1 MRAGTLSFPVLPR
14 GKRGG
19 IMTRKAV
26 RNQISVRALR
36 TKQGRDVEVF
46 SFFIKGSDIA
56 RVAEIS
62 RITRDEDNALKGFQR
77 KEIQNH
83 VKGIVEYLDRGNVL
97 FPNAI
102 ILALSP
108 EVEFKQSRGP
118 TPAGI
123 AEVAQIGTLSIPIR
137 DEGHRVAWIVDG
149 QQRSLALSRTTNADI
164 AVPVVAFISG
174 DIETQREQFIL
185 VNKARPLPV
194 RLINELLPEIGVQL
208 PRDLSMRKIP
218 SELCNL
224 LNRDPKSPF
233 FELIRRLSQEHLKT
247 AVIVDTALIKV
258 MKNSI
263 SNPLGALAPYK
274 QVEDGHAD
282 IDGMYRTM
290 FVFWQ
295 AVKEEFSEAWGK
307 PPTRSRLM
315 HSAGIQAMGVLMD
328 RIMTRLHGHG
338 DPRHEIQQSLRQIR
352 SHCHWTDGTWE
363 GLGLRW
369 NEIQNVPKHV
379 RGLSDHLVRLD
390 FTLSLKAA

>member
-1 MRAGTLSFPVLPR
+1 M
-14 GKRGG
+14 KRMKRPEA
-19 IMTRKAV
+19 IA
-26 RNQISVRALR
+26 VRALR
-36 TKQGRDVEVF
+36 TRQGSGVNVF
-46 SFFIKGSDIA
+46 SFFIKGSEIA

-62 RITRDEDNALKGFQR
+62 RISRDDDDSLKGFQR

-83 VKGIVEYLDRGNVL
+83 VKGIIEYLDRGDVL

-108 EVEFKQSRGP
+108 EVSFKQSRGP
-118 TPAGI
+118 TPEGV

-137 DEGHRVAWIVDG
+137 EEGHRVAWIVDG
-149 QQRSLALSRTTNADI
+149 QQRSLALSRTTNSDI

-208 PRDLSMRKIP
+208 PRDLSMRRIP

-233 FELIRRLSQEHLKT
+233 FELIRRMSQEDLKS
-247 AVIVDTALIKV
+247 AVIIDTALIKV
-258 MKNSI
+258 MRNSI
-263 SNPLGALAPYK
+263 NNPLGALALYK
-274 QVEDGHAD
+274 DTGDGQSD

-290 FVFWQ
+290 FAFWR
-295 AVKEEFSEAWGK
+295 AVKDEFPEAWGK
-307 PPTRSRLM
+307 PPTKSRLM

-328 RIMTRLHGHG
+328 RIMTRLHGRG
-338 DPRHEIQQSLRQIR
+338 DPRNEIQQSLRR
-352 SHCHWTDGTWE
+352 LRPHCHWTEGTWD
-363 GLGLRW
+363 GLGLKW
-369 NEIQNVPKHV
+369 NEVQNVPKHV
-379 RGLSDHLVRLD
+379 RGLSDLLVRLD
-390 FTLSLKAA
+390 FNLSQKAA

>member
-1 MRAGTLSFPVLPR
+1 
-14 GKRGG
+14 
-19 IMTRKAV
+19 MTRKAA
-26 RNQISVRALR
+26 RNQLSVRALR

-62 RITRDEDNALKGFQR
+62 RITRDEDSALKGFQR

-83 VKGIVEYLDRGNVL
+83 VKNIVEYLDRGNVL

-118 TPAGI
+118 TPEGI
-123 AEVAQIGTLSIPIR
+123 VEVAQIGTLAIPIR
-137 DEGHRVAWIVDG
+137 EEGRRVAWIVDG
-149 QQRSLALSRTTNADI
+149 QQRSLALSRTTNTEI
-164 AVPVVAFISG
+164 SVPVVGFISG

-233 FELIRRLSQEHLKT
+233 FELIRRLSQENVKS

-258 MKNSI
+258 MKSSI
-263 SNPLGALAPYK
+263 SNPLGALALYK
-274 QVEDGHAD
+274 QAEDGHTD

-290 FVFWQ
+290 FAFWQ
-295 AVKEEFSEAWGK
+295 AVKEEFPDAWGK

-328 RIMTRLHGHG
+328 RVMTRLHGHG
-338 DPRHEIQQSLRQIR
+338 DPRHEIQRSLRR
-352 SHCHWTDGTWE
+352 LRAHCRWTDGTWE

-379 RGLSDHLVRLD
+379 RGLSDLLVRLD
-390 FTLSLKAA
+390 FTLSQKAA

>member
-1 MRAGTLSFPVLPR
+1 
-14 GKRGG
+14 
-19 IMTRKAV
+19 MTRGTARKH
-26 RNQISVRALR
+26 ISVRALR
-36 TKQGRDVEVF
+36 TKQGDGIDVF

-118 TPAGI
+118 TPEGI
-123 AEVAQIGTLSIPIR
+123 AEVAQIGSLTIPIR
-137 DEGHRVAWIVDG
+137 EEGRRVAWIVDG
-149 QQRSLALSRTTNADI
+149 QQRSLALSRTTNTEI
-164 AVPVVAFISG
+164 SVPVVAFISG

-233 FELIRRLSQEHLKT
+233 FELIRRMSQEHLRS
-247 AVIVDTALIKV
+247 AVIIDTALIKV

-263 SNPLGALAPYK
+263 NNPLGRL
-274 QVEDGHAD
+274 GSL
-282 IDGMYRTM
+282 
-290 FVFWQ
+290 Q
-295 AVKEEFSEAWGK
+295 ANRRR
-307 PPTRSRLM
+307 RSRHRRHVPDDVCFL
-315 HSAGIQAMGVLMD
+315 AG
-328 RIMTRLHGHG
+328 R
-338 DPRHEIQQSLRQIR
+338 
-352 SHCHWTDGTWE
+352 E
-363 GLGLRW
+363 G
-369 NEIQNVPKHV
+369 
-379 RGLSDHLVRLD
+379 
-390 FTLSLKAA
+390 

>member
-1 MRAGTLSFPVLPR
+1 
-14 GKRGG
+14 
-19 IMTRKAV
+19 MTRGTARKH
-26 RNQISVRALR
+26 ISVRALR
-36 TKQGRDVEVF
+36 TKQGDGIDVF

-83 VKGIVEYLDRGNVL
+83 VKGIVEYLDKGNVL

-102 ILALSP
+102 ILAVSP

-118 TPAGI
+118 TPEGI
-123 AEVAQIGTLSIPIR
+123 AEVAQIGSLTIPIR
-137 DEGHRVAWIVDG
+137 EEGRRVAWIVDG
-149 QQRSLALSRTTNADI
+149 QQRSLALSRTTNTEI
-164 AVPVVAFISG
+164 SVPVVAFISS

-233 FELIRRLSQEHLKT
+233 FELIRRMSQEHLRS
-247 AVIVDTALIKV
+247 AVIIDTSLIKV

-263 SNPLGALAPYK
+263 NNPLGALALYK
-274 QVEDGHAD
+274 QTDDGGAD

-295 AVKEEFSEAWGK
+295 AVKDEFPDAWGK

-338 DPRHEIQQSLRQIR
+338 DPRREIQHSLHRLRPQCR
-352 SHCHWTDGTWE
+352 WTDGVWE

-369 NEIQNVPKHV
+369 NEVQNVPKHV
-379 RGLSDHLVRLD
+379 RGLSDLLVRLD
-390 FTLSLKAA
+390 FTLSQKAA

>member
-1 MRAGTLSFPVLPR
+1 MKRA
-14 GKRGG
+14 
-19 IMTRKAV
+19 RKDKS
-26 RNQISVRALR
+26 ISVRALR
-36 TKQGRDVEVF
+36 TKQGNRVDVF

-62 RITRDEDNALKGFQR
+62 RISRDESDALKGFQR

-83 VKGIVEYLDRGNVL
+83 VKGIVQYLDRGDVL

-108 EVEFKQSRGP
+108 KVDFKQSRGP
-118 TPAGI
+118 TPGGI
-123 AEVAQIGTLSIPIR
+123 ADIAQIGTLSIPIR
-137 DEGHRVAWIVDG
+137 EEGRRVAWIVDG
-149 QQRSLALSRTTNADI
+149 QQRSLALSRTKNANI
-164 AVPVVAFISG
+164 SVPVVAFISG
-174 DIETQREQFIL
+174 DVDTQREQFIL

-208 PRDLSMRKIP
+208 PRDLSVRKIP

-233 FELIRRLSQEHLKT
+233 FGLIRRMSQEDLET
-247 AVIVDTALIKV
+247 AVIIDTALIKV
-258 MKNSI
+258 MASSI
-263 SNPLGALAPYK
+263 SNPLGTLALYK
-274 QVEDGHAD
+274 QSEEGGAD

-290 FVFWQ
+290 FVFWET
-295 AVKEEFSEAWGK
+295 VKEEFSEAWGK

-328 RIMTRLHGHG
+328 RIMTRLHGHQ
-338 DPRHEIQQSLRQIR
+338 DPRNEIRQSLRR
-352 SHCHWTDGTWE
+352 LRPHCHWTNGTWE
-363 GLGLRW
+363 GLGLKW
-369 NEIQNVPKHV
+369 NEVQNVPKHV

-390 FTLSLKAA
+390 FNLSQKAA

>member
-1 MRAGTLSFPVLPR
+1 
-14 GKRGG
+14 
-19 IMTRKAV
+19 MTRGTARKH
-26 RNQISVRALR
+26 ISVRALR
-36 TKQGRDVEVF
+36 TKQGDGIDVF

-83 VKGIVEYLDRGNVL
+83 VKGIVEYLDKGNIL

-102 ILALSP
+102 ILAVSP

-118 TPAGI
+118 TPEGI
-123 AEVAQIGTLSIPIR
+123 AEVAQIGSLTIPIR
-137 DEGHRVAWIVDG
+137 EEGRRVAWIVDG
-149 QQRSLALSRTTNADI
+149 QQRSLALSRTTNTEI
-164 AVPVVAFISG
+164 SVPVVAFISS

-233 FELIRRLSQEHLKT
+233 FELIRRMSQEHLRS
-247 AVIVDTALIKV
+247 AVIIDTSLIKV

-263 SNPLGALAPYK
+263 NNPLGALALYK
-274 QVEDGHAD
+274 QTDDGGAD

-295 AVKEEFSEAWGK
+295 AVKDEFPDAWGK

-338 DPRHEIQQSLRQIR
+338 DPRREIQHSLHRLRPQCR
-352 SHCHWTDGTWE
+352 WTDGVWE

-379 RGLSDHLVRLD
+379 RGLSDLLVRLD
-390 FTLSLKAA
+390 FTLSQKAA

>member
-1 MRAGTLSFPVLPR
+1 M
-14 GKRGG
+14 KRKKQTEA
-19 IMTRKAV
+19 IA
-26 RNQISVRALR
+26 VRALR
-36 TKQGRDVEVF
+36 TKQGTGVDVF
-46 SFFIKGSDIA
+46 SFFIKGSEIA

-62 RITRDEDNALKGFQR
+62 RISRDEDDALKGFQR

-83 VKGIVEYLDRGNVL
+83 VKGIVEYLDRGDVL

-194 RLINELLPEIGVQL
+194 RLINELLPEIGLQL
-208 PRDLSMRKIP
+208 PRDLSMRRIP

-233 FELIRRLSQEHLKT
+233 FGLIRRVSQDDVEG
-247 AVIVDTALIKV
+247 AIVIDTALIKV
-258 MKNSI
+258 MTSSI
-263 SNPLGALAPYK
+263 KNPLGALSLYK
-274 QVEDGHAD
+274 QSEDGD
-282 IDGMYRTM
+282 
-290 FVFWQ
+290 
-295 AVKEEFSEAWGK
+295 
-307 PPTRSRLM
+307 
-315 HSAGIQAMGVLMD
+315 
-328 RIMTRLHGHG
+328 
-338 DPRHEIQQSLRQIR
+338 
-352 SHCHWTDGTWE
+352 
-363 GLGLRW
+363 
-369 NEIQNVPKHV
+369 
-379 RGLSDHLVRLD
+379 
-390 FTLSLKAA
+390 

>member
-1 MRAGTLSFPVLPR
+1 M
-14 GKRGG
+14 KRKN
-19 IMTRKAV
+19 RSKA
-26 RNQISVRALR
+26 IAVRALR
-36 TKQGRDVEVF
+36 TKQGDSVDVF

-56 RVAEIS
+56 QVAEIS
-62 RITRDEDNALKGFQR
+62 RVARDEHDALKGFQR

-108 EVEFKQSRGP
+108 EIEFRQSRGP
-118 TPAGI
+118 TPEGVTEI
-123 AEVAQIGTLSIPIR
+123 AQIGSLTIPVR
-137 DEGHRVAWIVDG
+137 EEGRRVAWIVDG
-149 QQRSLALSRTTNADI
+149 QQRSLALSRTTNPEI
-164 AVPVVAFISG
+164 SVPVVAFISG
-174 DIETQREQFIL
+174 DLETQREQFIL

-233 FELIRRLSQEHLKT
+233 FELIRRMSQENLKWV
-247 AVIVDTALIKV
+247 VIVDTALIKV
-258 MKNSI
+258 IKNSI

-274 QVEDGHAD
+274 QAEEGHAD
-282 IDGMYRTM
+282 IDAMYRTM
-290 FVFWQ
+290 FAFWQ
-295 AVKEEFSEAWGK
+295 AVKEEFPEAWGK

-352 SHCHWTDGTWE
+352 PHCRWTDGTWE

-379 RGLSDHLVRLD
+379 RGLSDLLVRFD
-390 FTLSLKAA
+390 FTLSQKAA

>member
-1 MRAGTLSFPVLPR
+1 
-14 GKRGG
+14 
-19 IMTRKAV
+19 MTRGTARKH
-26 RNQISVRALR
+26 ISVRALR
-36 TKQGRDVEVF
+36 TKQGDGIDVF

-108 EVEFKQSRGP
+108 EVQFKQSRGP
-118 TPAGI
+118 TPEGI
-123 AEVAQIGTLSIPIR
+123 AEVAQIGSLTIPIR
-137 DEGHRVAWIVDG
+137 EEGRRVAWIVDG
-149 QQRSLALSRTTNADI
+149 QQRSLALSRTTNTEI
-164 AVPVVAFISG
+164 SVPVVAFISS

-233 FELIRRLSQEHLKT
+233 FELIRRMSQEHLRS
-247 AVIVDTALIKV
+247 AVIIDTSLIKV

-263 SNPLGALAPYK
+263 NNPLGALALYK
-274 QVEDGHAD
+274 QTDDGGAD

-295 AVKEEFSEAWGK
+295 AVKDEFPDAWGK

-338 DPRHEIQQSLRQIR
+338 DPRREIQHSLHRLRPQCR
-352 SHCHWTDGTWE
+352 WTDGVWE

-369 NEIQNVPKHV
+369 NEVQNVPKHV
-379 RGLSDHLVRLD
+379 RGLSDLLVRLD
-390 FTLSLKAA
+390 FTLSQKAA

>member
-1 MRAGTLSFPVLPR
+1 MK
-14 GKRGG
+14 GK
-19 IMTRKAV
+19 KQSNA
-26 RNQISVRALR
+26 ISVRALR
-36 TKQGRDVEVF
+36 TKQGDGVDVF
-46 SFFIKGSDIA
+46 SFFIKGSDIS
-56 RVAEIS
+56 RIAEIS
-62 RITRDEDNALKGFQR
+62 RISRDDDDSLKGFQR

-83 VKGIVEYLDRGNVL
+83 VKGIIEYLDRGDVL

-108 EVEFKQSRGP
+108 EVDFKQSRGP
-118 TPAGI
+118 TPEGI

-137 DEGHRVAWIVDG
+137 NEGQRVAWIVDG
-149 QQRSLALSRTTNADI
+149 QQRSLALSRTTNTDI

-174 DIETQREQFIL
+174 DIDTQREQFIL

-208 PRDLSMRKIP
+208 PRDLSTRKIP

-233 FELIRRLSQEHLKT
+233 FELIRRMSQEELQS
-247 AVIVDTALIKV
+247 AVIIDTALIKV

-263 SNPLGALAPYK
+263 SNPLGALALFK
-274 QVEDGHAD
+274 DTGSGQSD

-290 FVFWQ
+290 FTFWH
-295 AVKEEFSEAWGK
+295 AVKEEFPEAWGK
-307 PPTRSRLM
+307 PPTKSRLM

-328 RIMTRLHGHG
+328 RIMTRLHGRG
-338 DPRHEIQQSLRQIR
+338 DPRAEIQQSLHRLRPQ
-352 SHCHWTDGTWE
+352 CHWTEGTWD
-363 GLGLRW
+363 GLGLKW

-379 RGLSDHLVRLD
+379 RGLSDLLVRLD
-390 FTLSLKAA
+390 FNLSQKVA

>member
-1 MRAGTLSFPVLPR
+1 M
-14 GKRGG
+14 KRPKKQPE
-19 IMTRKAV
+19 T
-26 RNQISVRALR
+26 ISVRALR
-36 TKQGRDVEVF
+36 TRQGEGVSVF
-46 SFFIKGSDIA
+46 SFFIKGSEIT

-62 RITRDEDNALKGFQR
+62 RISREDDDALKGFQR

-83 VKGIVEYLDRGNVL
+83 VKGIVEYLDRGDVL

-118 TPAGI
+118 TPEGI
-123 AEVAQIGTLSIPIR
+123 AEVSQIGTLSIPIR
-137 DEGHRVAWIVDG
+137 AEGHRVAWIVDG
-149 QQRSLALSRTTNADI
+149 QQRSLALSRTKNTDI

-174 DIETQREQFIL
+174 DIDTQREQFIL

-208 PRDLSMRKIP
+208 PRDLSLRKIP

-224 LNRDPKSPF
+224 LNRDSKSPF
-233 FELIRRLSQEHLKT
+233 YELIRRMSQEHLKT
-247 AVIVDTALIKV
+247 AVIIDTSLIKV

-263 SNPLGALAPYK
+263 NNPLGALALYK
-274 QVEDGHAD
+274 DSGNGQSD

-290 FVFWQ
+290 FLFWQ
-295 AVKEEFSEAWGK
+295 TVKEEFPEAWGR

-328 RIMTRLHGHG
+328 RIMTRLHGQS
-338 DPRHEIQQSLRQIR
+338 DPKHEIQKSLRR
-352 SHCHWTDGTWE
+352 LRPHCHWTEGTWD
-363 GLGLRW
+363 GLGLKW
-369 NEIQNVPKHV
+369 NEVQNVTKHV
-379 RGLSDHLVRLD
+379 RGLSDLLVRLD
-390 FTLSLKAA
+390 FTLSQKAA

>member
-1 MRAGTLSFPVLPR
+1 
-14 GKRGG
+14 
-19 IMTRKAV
+19 MTRKTA
-26 RNQISVRALR
+26 RNQICVRALR
-36 TKQGRDVEVF
+36 TKQGRDVQVF
-46 SFFIKGSDIA
+46 SFFIKGSDIT

-83 VKGIVEYLDRGNVL
+83 IKGIVEYLDRGDVL

-118 TPAGI
+118 TPEGI
-123 AEVAQIGTLSIPIR
+123 AEVAQIGTLTIPIR
-137 DEGHRVAWIVDG
+137 EEGRRVAWIVDG
-149 QQRSLALSRTTNADI
+149 QQRSLALSRTANTEI
-164 AVPVVAFISG
+164 SVPVVAFISG

-233 FELIRRLSQEHLKT
+233 FELIRRMSQEDLKS
-247 AVIVDTALIKV
+247 AVIIDTALIKV
-258 MKNSI
+258 MKNSM
-263 SNPLGALAPYK
+263 SNPLGALALYK
-274 QVEDGHAD
+274 QSEDGHAD

-290 FVFWQ
+290 VVFWQ
-295 AVKEEFSEAWGK
+295 AVKDEFSDAWSK

-315 HSAGIQAMGVLMD
+315 HSAGILAMGVLMD

-338 DPRHEIQQSLRQIR
+338 DPRREIQHSLHRLR
-352 SHCHWTDGTWE
+352 PHCRWTDGVWE

-379 RGLSDHLVRLD
+379 RSLSDLLVRLD
-390 FTLSLKAA
+390 FTLSQKAA